1 MAGTRVS
8 GTRSAL
14 VAAFGAAL
22 LGLLAFSSTYAI
34 VGLTRGPTWVS
45 PLVGVGVGLVAFAG
59 LVTAVRRFGNWL
71 AQIVSSVAGP
81 GDEDVE
87 EGAED
92 VGVDDVYEHED
103 SLFLVHALVND
114 IARETFKEIRSTTLE
129 VYAPDTLLVYP
140 EPSNLEDE
148 DEEGLYEPAEPEG
161 VDATMK
167 GKRLTVRLDSRYF
180 ILLAGVVE
188 RGEGEV
194 AVVDDEDELRAVYA
208 VAKAIAQS
216 AIDDEAFAAYTAYK
230 ALLRMMRARR
240 LSVPERL
247 RGLLPFEERD
257 LKVRV
262 RQQVAEEGISPEG
275 SRSPP
280 L

>member
-1 MAGTRVS
+1 MAGRRVS

-14 VAAFGAAL
+14 VAAFGASL

-34 VGLTRGPTWVS
+34 IGLTRGPTWVPS
-45 PLVGVGVGLVAFAG
+45 AVGVSVGLVAFVG
-59 LVTAVRRFGNWL
+59 LVTAIRRFGNWL
-71 AQIVSSVAGP
+71 AQVVSSVAGS
-81 GDEDVE
+81 GEEDIE

-92 VGVDDVYEHED
+92 VGVDDVYKHED
-103 SLFLVHALVND
+103 SLFLVHAFVND

-140 EPSNLEDE
+140 EPSGVE
-148 DEEGLYEPAEPEG
+148 DEEGLYEPAEPDG
-161 VDATMK
+161 VDANVRGRK
-167 GKRLTVRLDSRYF
+167 LTVRLDSRHF
-180 ILLAGVVE
+180 ILLASIVE

-194 AVVDDEDELRAVYA
+194 AVVDDENELRAVYA

-216 AIDDEAFAAYTAYK
+216 GIDDEAFAAYTAYK
-230 ALLRMMRARR
+230 ALLRMMRSRR

-247 RGLLPFEERD
+247 RDLLPFEERD

>member
-1 MAGTRVS
+1 MAGRRVS
-8 GTRSAL
+8 KTRSAL

-34 VGLTRGPTWVS
+34 VGLTRGPMWVPS
-45 PLVGVGVGLVAFAG
+45 VVGVGVGLVAFAG
-59 LVTAVRRFGNWL
+59 LVTALRRFGNWL
-71 AQIVSSVAGP
+71 AQIVSSVAGQ
-81 GDEDVE
+81 DEEGVE
-87 EGAED
+87 EEAED

-103 SLFLVHALVND
+103 SLFLVHAFVND
-114 IARETFKEIRSTTLE
+114 IARETFKEIRYTTLE

-140 EPSNLEDE
+140 EPSDVE
-148 DEEGLYEPAEPEG
+148 DEEGLYEPAEPDG
-161 VDATMK
+161 VDATIK
-167 GKRLTVRLDSRYF
+167 GRRLTVRLDSRHF
-180 ILLAGVVE
+180 ILLASVVE

-216 AIDDEAFAAYTAYK
+216 VIDDEAFAAYTAYK
-230 ALLRMMRARR
+230 ALLRMMRSRR

-247 RGLLPFEERD
+247 RDLLPFEERD

-262 RQQVAEEGISPEG
+262 RQQVAEEGINPEG